1 MSEGNQPPD
10 DKKPVSARWR
20 EFNDWLRSWPLLGKI
35 IAWVLLA
42 MIGFAIALWALLVG
56 GDSNFLAGG
65 GEPLNKTAA
74 ALTMVGGIG
83 AVTYLVIKYQ
93 ERIAAQRE
101 EERQVLKQDNEDMLT
116 AIHLLGDDKPST
128 RIAGVQYLLQ
138 AGQTRPQTR
147 QQVMDILCG
156 YLRTSR
162 QDDASVES
170 TILKAM
176 KEHLTQTKAS
186 NGVPSYGERY
196 WDNIDLDLHGSVIR
210 EWFDFS
216 SIVCNKVDLSYARLE
231 TKERVN
237 FSEATI
243 NFVNFKGMK
252 TDHNISFNGVHFP
265 KHVDFSEAILD
276 GACFSD
282 ASLDDVSF
290 DYTSLDEASFSNA
303 SLECVSFDNASLD
316 NASFD
321 TATLHGVT
329 ISKVISSNSAFGGA
343 RLKGVLFD
351 EVKLHDAIFIGAET
365 VETSFMDAAFQGG
378 DFRGA
383 SFDNVS
389 FERACLCSVSFESAP
404 LHDVSFEG
412 ASLHDVSFEGAS
424 LHDVSFADVT
434 FDKSTSPANPS
445 IYVVDFEKST
455 FEGNADFQHAVFQGV
470 ANFSDASFNCTIQ
483 ARGVKFKQPPLSN
496 GPFPINGTPT
506 DSMNESKRNG
516 LG

>member
-10 DKKPVSARWR
+10 SKKPVSARWR

-42 MIGFAIALWALLVG
+42 MIGFAIALCALLVG

-116 AIHLLGDDKPST
+116 AIHLIGDDKPST

-265 KHVDFSEAILD
+265 KHIDFSEAILD

-282 ASLDDVSF
+282 ASLVDASF
-290 DYTSLDEASFSNA
+290 NDTSLDDASFEHA
-303 SLECVSFDNASLD
+303 SLECVSFDKASLVD
-316 NASFD
+316 ASFKH
-321 TATLHGVT
+321 ATLQEVT
-329 ISKVISSNSAFGGA
+329 ISGLTLIKPTFANA
-343 RLKGVLFD
+343 RLKGVRFD
-351 EVKLHDAIFIGAET
+351 DAMLLGATFIGAET
-365 VETSFMDAAFQGG
+365 VETSFMEATFRGG
-378 DFRGA
+378 DYWGA
-383 SFDNVS
+383 SFDHVSLKGAWLDSVSLKDAQLDDVS
-389 FERACLCSVSFESAP
+389 FEDALLDSVSFEA
-404 LHDVSFEG
+404 
-412 ASLHDVSFEGAS
+412 AT
-424 LHDVSFADVT
+424 LHDVSFAGAT
-434 FDKSTSPANPS
+434 FDTSSSSSPANPTLCA
-445 IYVVDFEKST
+445 VDFARST
-455 FEGNADFQHAVFQGV
+455 FEGNVDFQHAAFQGV
-470 ANFSDASFNCTIQ
+470 ADFQGASFNCTIQ
-483 ARGVKFKQPPLSN
+483 ARGLEFKQPPLLD

-506 DSMNESKRNG
+506 DSMNGK
-516 LG
+516 